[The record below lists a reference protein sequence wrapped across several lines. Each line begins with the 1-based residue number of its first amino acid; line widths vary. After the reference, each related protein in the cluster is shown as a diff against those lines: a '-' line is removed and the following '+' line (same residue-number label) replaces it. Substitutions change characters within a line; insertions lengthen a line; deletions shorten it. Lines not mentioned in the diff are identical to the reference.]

1 MSANLL
7 SLARRSFPNAIARV
21 FFTPTPSRHPPHE
34 PSPVKRLAKIVLI
47 AACVAYVAIIVGMR
61 MGETSMVYHPA
72 ERRVDVPSPSFALH
86 QREVRYPSADGT
98 PLSAWIVPA
107 ASQDSS
113 GMWLLICHG
122 NYGNIGYGQ
131 RPEFYAFARDV
142 GLNLFAFDYRGFGA
156 SGGTPDEHGLYADAE
171 ASWRYLTDSL
181 HVPPS
186 RIIIF
191 GHSLGSGVATELA
204 TRVDAAALAVE
215 GAFTSV
221 SDRGQELYPLLP
233 VTLLSTQR
241 FASLDKIG
249 NVREPKLFLHSPED
263 DVIPFAHGER
273 LAAAAPAPKA
283 FVSVRGGHMDA
294 FSVDKATYFGALREL
309 ARQVTPVS
317 AVNRTYSGT
326 STTGAR

>member
-1 MSANLL
+1 MPANLL
-7 SLARRSFPNAIARV
+7 GLERRSFPDGTART
-21 FFTPTPSRHPPHE
+21 FFTPVHSSRPPHE
-34 PSPVKRLAKIVLI
+34 PPPVKRLFSLALVV
-47 AACVAYVAIIVGMR
+47 AALAYVAIIIGMR
-61 MGETSMVYHPA
+61 IGEKSMVYHPA
-72 ERRVDVPSPSFALH
+72 ERRVDVPSPSFALR

-131 RPEFYAFARDV
+131 RPEFYAFARDL

-156 SGGTPDEHGLYADAE
+156 SGGTPDEQGLYADAE

-186 RIIIF
+186 RIVIF

-273 LAAAAPAPKA
+273 LVAAAPAPKA

-294 FSVDKATYFGALREL
+294 FSVDKATYFGALRQLVRE
-309 ARQVTPVS
+309 VTPVS
-317 AVNRTYSGT
+317 AVTGTYSGSSAT
-326 STTGAR
+326 ATR